1 MRIRIGICVLA
12 AAAITALLHAQI
24 PVSDRANLD
33 DYVRTVRSAQAGGGS
48 VEAAFAKATAVCSL
62 LLRIDDSE
70 ALRESL
76 SAEDVRALQTLPG
89 ILVTGDL
96 NSARPDQQFFS
107 ALAQAHGTPADRRF
121 FETLNFTSPPGQWA
135 IYLDGASDMGACTR
149 YGTGSLVAAYRRWTD
164 FQRTFPDRYV
174 QRSTKA
180 LNDISE
186 ELMRPVC
193 ACGDLSSVTKEL
205 EAFLKAF
212 PSAPANAEV
221 AAAARAVKANP
232 AGVRTSCRPG

>member
-121 FETLNFTSPPGQWA
+121 FETMNFTSPPGQWA
-135 IYLDGASDMGACTR
+135 IYLDGASTWVHVPATARGR
-149 YGTGSLVAAYRRWTD
+149 WWPRTGDGPIFSAR
-164 FQRTFPDRYV
+164 FQIAT
-174 QRSTKA
+174 S
-180 LNDISE
+180 
-186 ELMRPVC
+186 
-193 ACGDLSSVTKEL
+193 
-205 EAFLKAF
+205 
-212 PSAPANAEV
+212 SAP
-221 AAAARAVKANP
+221 R
-232 AGVRTSCRPG
+232 RR